1 MKTTRIM
8 IVAVGGQG
16 NILAARVLGEA
27 AAASGIPFRM
37 SEFHGMAQR
46 GGVVESMVLLGDGKG
61 YCIADGEADVLLGF
75 EPSET
80 IRAARKCSSRSM
92 IITSTSELP
101 PFTVAMGQDQYPDV
115 TNALKTMAG
124 HVSRLITLDAAS
136 LALQAGSA
144 QAANMVMLGALAG
157 SRVLPID
164 LKTFREMIRTRTKPQ
179 FAEINLIA
187 FDLGTFAVNFS
198 STE

>member
-1 MKTTRIM
+1 MNTTRIM

-80 IRAARKCSSRSM
+80 IRAARKCSSSS
-92 IITSTSELP
+92 IVITSTSELP
-101 PFTVAMGQDQYPDV
+101 PFTVAMGQDRYPDV
-115 TNALKTMAG
+115 TDALKTMAG
-124 HVSRLITLDAAS
+124 HVRRLITLDAAS
-136 LALQAGSA
+136 LALQAGSV

-179 FAEINLIA
+179 FVEINLIA

-198 STE
+198 RTG

>member
-46 GGVVESMVLLGDGKG
+46 GGVVESMVIVGEGKG

-80 IRAARKCSSRSM
+80 IRAAKKCSSSSVV
-92 IITSTSELP
+92 ITSTSQLP
-101 PFTVAMGQDQYPDV
+101 PFTVAMGQDRYPDV
-115 TNALKTMAG
+115 QQALKSMAG
-124 HVSRLITLDAAS
+124 HVSKLITLDATA

-157 SRVLPID
+157 SKILPIE
-164 LKTFREMIRTRTKPQ
+164 LTIFRNMIRTKTKPQ
-179 FAEINLIA
+179 FTEVNLIA

-198 STE
+198 STQ